1 MKITTLQVD
10 NILGV
15 RTVDIKLRTPI
26 ALIAG
31 RNGSGKSSI
40 QEAVRMAI
48 SGEVVRVKL
57 KKEYPALVH
66 NGAKAGGVL
75 VGLDDGR
82 SYAFNLPKGASQVSD
97 GLPTGAAIGVA
108 LNGQRFAEMKD
119 DERRSFLLAVAGKE
133 LTNEQKKARLLA
145 RNLDPKLVEMVM
157 PVLRT
162 GFPAGKDFAAEEA
175 RKKKG
180 AWQQI
185 TGAHWGGVASDGW
198 KAEKPTVPSVSHTAE
213 NVAKARQAIDQINGQ
228 IGEARAKH
236 NAQVQA
242 KQRRAELK
250 ELSKKAPDIS
260 GNLKRAEEELAKY
273 EPEVVAMR
281 ARAFGGRPL
290 GLVHD
295 LAYAL
300 HGLREVFPVPPTGE
314 DDVPYQVANTALDAY
329 ENAHGEIKPAGEVD
343 TEAQNSLPEYERGLE
358 VLQNRVKNLRRDFDA
373 ATGADQRLAEL
384 DAQTDFETDHAAGIK
399 VLEDDVAELR
409 AGLTEMTQAL
419 EAAAAAQRALDA
431 ADKLTE
437 QATKVHE
444 EVKAWLAVADACAPD
459 GIPGEL
465 LAEALK
471 PINSAL
477 TASAAFSGWP
487 SVYIDADMQI
497 TYGVQRAQYTNEE
510 SGRTI
515 NLLSESE
522 QWRVNAMIAQ
532 AVAQVTG
539 LRILMLD
546 RFDVL
551 DLQGR
556 SDAIN
561 WLHALAEE
569 GQIETALVFGTLK
582 QLPAQLPPT
591 FSSFWIA
598 NGVIEA
604 LREAA

>member
-1 MKITTLQVD
+1 MKINHIQVD

-15 RTVDIKLRTPI
+15 RSVDIKLTTPV

-48 SGEVVRVKL
+48 SGEVVRAKL

-66 NGAKAGGVL
+66 TGSKAGGVL
-75 VGLDDGR
+75 VGLEDGR
-82 SYAFNLPKGASQVSD
+82 SYAYNLPKGAHQFDD
-97 GLPTGAAIGVA
+97 GLPTGAAIGVVLA
-108 LNGQRFAEMKD
+108 GQRFAAMKD
-119 DERRSFLLAVAGKE
+119 DERRAFLFAATGCK
-133 LTNEQKKARLLA
+133 LTGEEIKKRLLA
-145 RNLDPKLVEMVM
+145 RNLNAQMVEMVM

-162 GFPAGKDFAAEEA
+162 GFPAGKDFAADEA

-185 TGAHWGGVASDGW
+185 TGANWGGVASDGW
-198 KAEKPTVPSVSHTAE
+198 KAEKPTVPAVAHGAPDVAQVRAE
-213 NVAKARQAIDQINGQ
+213 IDQLNGQ

-236 NAQVQA
+236 QAQEQA
-242 KQRRAELK
+242 KQRRAELHAQ
-250 ELSKKAPDIS
+250 SKSAPNVS
-260 GNLKRAEEELAKY
+260 GNLKRAEEELAAY
-273 EPEVVAMR
+273 EPTVVAMR
-281 ARAFGGRPL
+281 QRAVGGRPL

-300 HGLREVFPVPPTGE
+300 HGLREVFPVPSTGE
-314 DDVPYQVANTALDAY
+314 DDVPYQVAGAALDAY
-329 ENAHGEIKPAGEVD
+329 EHAHGEIKAVGQAD

-358 VLQNRVKNLRRDFDA
+358 VLQNRVKNLKRDFDA

-384 DAQTDFETDHAAGIK
+384 EAQTDFETDHTAGIK
-399 VLEDDVAELR
+399 DLEQRITALR
-409 AGLTEMTQAL
+409 ASLAKMTEEL

-431 ADKLTE
+431 ADALTE
-437 QATKVHE
+437 KATAVHE
-444 EVKAWLAVADACAPD
+444 EVKAWLAIADACAPD

-471 PINSAL
+471 PVNSAL
-477 TASAAFSGWP
+477 TASAAFSGWA
-487 SVYIDADMQI
+487 SVYIDKDMAI
-497 TYGVQRAQYTNEE
+497 TAGDRPYA
-510 SGRTI
+510 
-515 NLLSESE
+515 LLSESE
-522 QWRVNAMIAQ
+522 QWRTDAMIAQ

-551 DLQGR
+551 DLPGR
-556 SDAIN
+556 SNAIN

-569 GQIETALVFGTLK
+569 GNIETALVFGTLK

>member
-1 MKITTLQVD
+1 MKISQIQVD

-15 RTVDIKLRTPI
+15 RSVDIKLPTPV

-48 SGEVVRVKL
+48 SGEVVRAKL

-66 NGAKAGGVL
+66 TGSKAGGVL
-75 VGLDDGR
+75 VGLEDGR
-82 SYAFNLPKGASQVSD
+82 SYAYNLPKGVHQVDD

-108 LNGQRFAEMKD
+108 LAGQRFAAMKE
-119 DERRSFLLAVAGKE
+119 DERRAFLFTATGCK
-133 LTNEQKKARLLA
+133 LTGEEIKKRLLA
-145 RNLDPKLVEMVM
+145 RKLNPQMVEMVM

-162 GFPAGKDFAAEEA
+162 GFPAGKDFAADEA
-175 RKKKG
+175 RKRKG

-185 TGAHWGGVASDGW
+185 TGANWGGVASDGW
-198 KAEKPTVPSVSHTAE
+198 AAEKPAVPAVAHTAE
-213 NVAKARQAIDQINGQ
+213 DVAKVRQAIDQINGQ

-236 NAQVQA
+236 NAQAQA
-242 KQRRAELK
+242 KQRRAELQAQ
-250 ELSKKAPDIS
+250 SKSAPNVS
-260 GNLKRAEEELAKY
+260 GNLKRAEEELAAY
-273 EPEVVAMR
+273 EPTVVAMR
-281 ARAFGGRPL
+281 QRAVGGRPL
-290 GLVHD
+290 GMVHD

-300 HGLREVFPVPPTGE
+300 ADLTDMINDEHYVNHPAHGAA
-314 DDVPYQVANTALDAY
+314 VAALDRY
-329 ENAHGEIKPAGEVD
+329 EAQYGEIKNLGEAD

-358 VLQNRVKNLRRDFDA
+358 VLQNRVKNLKRDFDA

-384 DAQTDFETDHAAGIK
+384 EAQTDFETDHAAGISE
-399 VLEDDVAELR
+399 LEKRITILR
-409 AGLTEMTQAL
+409 ASMAEMT
-419 EAAAAAQRALDA
+419 EEIETAAAAQRALDA
-431 ADKLTE
+431 ADALTE
-437 QATKVHE
+437 KATAVHE
-444 EVKAWLAVADACAPD
+444 EVKAWLAIADACAPD

-471 PINSAL
+471 PVNSAL
-477 TASAAFSGWP
+477 TASAAFSGWA
-487 SVYIDADMQI
+487 SVYIDKDMAI
-497 TYGVQRAQYTNEE
+497 TAGDRPYA
-510 SGRTI
+510 
-515 NLLSESE
+515 LLSESE
-522 QWRVNAMIAQ
+522 QWRTDAMIAQ

-556 SDAIN
+556 SNAIN

-569 GQIETALVFGTLK
+569 GHIETALVFGTLK

-591 FSSFWIA
+591 FTSFWIA

>member
-10 NILGV
+10 NVLGA
-15 RTVDIKLRTPI
+15 RTVDIKLHTPV

-31 RNGSGKSSI
+31 RNGSGKSSV

-48 SGEVVRVKL
+48 SGEVVRAKL
-57 KKEYPALVH
+57 KKEYPSLVH
-66 NGAKAGGVL
+66 TGSKAGGVL
-75 VGLDDGR
+75 VGLEDGR

-108 LNGQRFAEMKD
+108 LNGQRFAAMKD

-133 LTNEQKKARLLA
+133 LSNEQKKERLLA

-185 TGAHWGGVASDGW
+185 TSAHWGGVASDGW
-198 KAEKPTVPSVSHTAE
+198 MAEKPAVPAVEHTAE
-213 NVAKARQAIDQINGQ
+213 DVAKVRQEIDQINGQ
-228 IGEARAKH
+228 IGEARATH
-236 NAQVQA
+236 NAQAQA

-281 ARAFGGRPL
+281 ARAVGGRPL

-300 HGLREVFPVPPTGE
+300 DGMVEKFPYKASGE
-314 DDVPYQVANTALDAY
+314 DDDIYRPALAALDAY
-329 ENAHGEIKPAGEVD
+329 EAAHGPIKPVGEVD
-343 TEAQNSLPEYERGLE
+343 TEAENSLPEYERGLE
-358 VLQNRVKNLRRDFDA
+358 VLQNRVKNLRRDFDS

-384 DAQTDFETDHAAGIK
+384 EAQTDFDTDHAAGITE
-399 VLEDDVAELR
+399 LEQRVSTLR
-409 AGLTEMTQAL
+409 ASMAKMTEEI
-419 EAAAAAQRALDA
+419 EAAAVAQRALDS
-431 ADKLTE
+431 ADNLTK

-477 TASAAFSGWP
+477 TASAAFSGWA
-487 SVYIDADMQI
+487 SVYIDADMAI
-497 TYGVQRAQYTNEE
+497 TAGQRAYA
-510 SGRTI
+510 
-515 NLLSESE
+515 LLSESE
-522 QWRVNAMIAQ
+522 QWRTDAMIAQ

-551 DLQGR
+551 DLPGR

-561 WLHALAEE
+561 WLHSLAEE
-569 GQIETALVFGTLK
+569 GHIETALVFGTLK

>member
-1 MKITTLQVD
+1 MKITNLQVD
-10 NILGV
+10 NVLGV
-15 RTVDIKLRTPI
+15 RTVDIKLTTPI

-48 SGEVVRVKL
+48 SGEVVRAKL

-66 NGAKAGGVL
+66 AGSKAGGVL

-108 LNGQRFAEMKD
+108 LNGQRFAAMKD

-133 LTNEQKKARLLA
+133 LSGEQKKARLLA

-185 TGAHWGGVASDGW
+185 TGAHWAGVASDGW
-198 KAEKPTVPSVSHTAE
+198 AAEKPTVPVVEHTAE
-213 NVAKARQAIDQINGQ
+213 DVAKVRQEIDGINGQ

-236 NAQVQA
+236 QAQQQA
-242 KQRRAELK
+242 KQRRTELQ

-281 ARAFGGRPL
+281 ARAVGGRPL

-300 HGLREVFPVPPTGE
+300 HGLREVFPVPSTGE
-314 DDVPYQVANTALDAY
+314 DDIPYQVANVALDAY
-329 ENAHGEIKPAGEVD
+329 ENAHGEIKPAGEAD

-358 VLQNRVKNLRRDFDA
+358 VLQNRVKNLNRDFDA

-384 DAQTDFETDHAAGIK
+384 DAQTDLKTDHAAGITE
-399 VLEDDVAELR
+399 LEQRVATLR
-409 AGLTEMTQAL
+409 ASLAKMTEQL

-431 ADKLTE
+431 ADNLTA

-465 LAEALK
+465 LEEALK

-477 TASAAFSGWP
+477 TASAAFSGWA
-487 SVYIDADMQI
+487 SVYIDKDMAI
-497 TYGVQRAQYTNEE
+497 TAGQRVYA
-510 SGRTI
+510 
-515 NLLSESE
+515 LLSESE
-522 QWRVNAMIAQ
+522 QWRTDAMIAH

-551 DLQGR
+551 DLPGR
-556 SDAIN
+556 SNAIN

-569 GQIETALVFGTLK
+569 GHIETALVFGTLK

>member
-1 MKITTLQVD
+1 MKISQIQVD

-15 RTVDIKLRTPI
+15 RSVDIKLPTPV

-48 SGEVVRVKL
+48 SGEVVRAKL

-66 NGAKAGGVL
+66 AGSKAGGVL
-75 VGLDDGR
+75 VSLEDGR
-82 SYAFNLPKGASQVSD
+82 GYAFNLPKGAAQISD

-108 LNGQRFAEMKD
+108 LDGQRFAAMKD
-119 DERRSFLLAVAGKE
+119 DERRAFLFAISGTKLSSDE
-133 LTNEQKKARLLA
+133 IKKRLLA
-145 RNLDPKLVEMVM
+145 RNLNAQMVEMVM

-162 GFPAGKDFAAEEA
+162 GFPAGKDFAADEA

-185 TGAHWGGVASDGW
+185 TRANWGGVASDSW
-198 KAEKPTVPSVSHTAE
+198 KAEKPTVPELAHGAE
-213 NVAKARQAIDQINGQ
+213 DVAQVRAEIDQLNGQ

-236 NAQVQA
+236 NAQAQA
-242 KQRRAELK
+242 KQRRAELQ

-260 GNLKRAEEELAKY
+260 GYLKKAEEELAGY
-273 EPEVVAMR
+273 EPQVVAMR
-281 ARAFGGRPL
+281 QRAVGGRPL
-290 GLVHD
+290 GLLHD

-300 HGLREVFPVPPTGE
+300 HGLYEEFQVPSTGE
-314 DDVPYQVANTALDAY
+314 ADVAYQAASAALDAY
-329 ENAHGEIKPAGEVD
+329 EHAHGEIQPAGEAD

-358 VLQNRVKNLRRDFDA
+358 VLQNRVKNLKRDFDA

-384 DAQTDFETDHAAGIK
+384 EAQTDFETDHTAGINL
-399 VLEDDVAELR
+399 LEQRIAALR
-409 AGLTEMTQAL
+409 ASLATMTEEL
-419 EAAAAAQRALDA
+419 EAAAAARRDLDA
-431 ADKLTE
+431 ADALTE
-437 QATKVHE
+437 KAAAVHE
-444 EVKAWLAVADACAPD
+444 EIKAWLAIADACAPD

-471 PINSAL
+471 PVNSAL
-477 TASAAFSGWP
+477 TASAAFSGWA
-487 SVYIDADMQI
+487 SVYIDKDMAI
-497 TYGVQRAQYTNEE
+497 TAGDRPYA
-510 SGRTI
+510 
-515 NLLSESE
+515 LLSESE
-522 QWRVNAMIAQ
+522 QWRTDAMIAQ

-551 DLQGR
+551 DLPGR
-556 SDAIN
+556 SNAIN

-569 GQIETALVFGTLK
+569 GHIETALVFGTLK

-598 NGVIEA
+598 DGVIEA

>member
-1 MKITTLQVD
+1 MKISHIQVD

-15 RTVDIKLRTPI
+15 RTVDIKLPTPV

-48 SGEVVRVKL
+48 SGEVVRAKL

-66 NGAKAGGVL
+66 AGSKAGGVL

-82 SYAFNLPKGASQVSD
+82 SYAFNLPKGQAQISD

-108 LNGQRFAEMKD
+108 LNGQRFAAMKD
-119 DERRSFLLAVAGKE
+119 DERRSFLFAVSGCKLSGE
-133 LTNEQKKARLLA
+133 EIKKRLLG
-145 RNLDPKLVEMVM
+145 RNLNPQLVEMVM

-185 TGAHWGGVASDGW
+185 TGANWGGVASEGW
-198 KAEKPTVPSVSHTAE
+198 AADKPTVPAVAHTTE
-213 NVAKARQAIDQINGQ
+213 DVAKLRQEIDQINKQ
-228 IGEARAKH
+228 IGEARAKQQ
-236 NAQVQA
+236 AQAQA
-242 KQRRAELK
+242 KQRRTELQ

-260 GNLKRAEEELAKY
+260 GYLKKAEEELAQY
-273 EPEVVAMR
+273 EPQVVAMR
-281 ARAFGGRPL
+281 QRAAGGRPL

-300 HGLREVFPVPPTGE
+300 HDLREVFPVPSTGE
-314 DDVPYQVANTALDAY
+314 DDVPYQVANAALDAY
-329 ENAHGEIKPAGEVD
+329 EHAHGEIKPAGEAD

-358 VLQNRVKNLRRDFDA
+358 VLKNRATNLKRDFDA

-384 DAQTDFETDHAAGIK
+384 EAQTDFETDHGAG
-399 VLEDDVAELR
+399 VQELEQRLGALR
-409 AGLTEMTQAL
+409 TSLAKMTEEI
-419 EAAAAAQRALDA
+419 EAAAGAQRDFDA
-431 ADKLTE
+431 ADARTAE
-437 QATKVHE
+437 AAKVHD

-459 GIPGEL
+459 GIPSEL
-465 LAEALK
+465 LAEALL
-471 PINSAL
+471 PVNSAL
-477 TASAAFSGWP
+477 TASAAFSGWA
-487 SVYIDADMQI
+487 SVYIDQDMAI
-497 TYGVQRAQYTNEE
+497 TAGKRPYA
-510 SGRTI
+510 
-515 NLLSESE
+515 LLSESE
-522 QWRVNAMIAQ
+522 QWRVDAMIAQ

-539 LRILMLD
+539 LRLLMLD

-561 WLHALAEE
+561 WLHSLSEE
-569 GQIETALVFGTLK
+569 GHIETALVFGTLK

-591 FSSFWIA
+591 FTSFWIA

>member
-1 MKITTLQVD
+1 MKIITLQVD
-10 NILGV
+10 NILGA
-15 RTVDIKLRTPI
+15 RSVDIKLHTPV

-48 SGEVVRVKL
+48 SGEVVRAKL
-57 KKEYPALVH
+57 KKEYPSLVH
-66 NGAKAGGVL
+66 TGSKAGGVL
-75 VGLDDGR
+75 VGLEDGR

-108 LNGQRFAEMKD
+108 LNGQRFAAMKD
-119 DERRSFLLAVAGKE
+119 DERRAFLFAISGTKLSPE
-133 LTNEQKKARLLA
+133 EIKKRLLA
-145 RNLDPKLVEMVM
+145 RNLDPQMVNTVM
-157 PVLRT
+157 PILRT

-175 RKKKG
+175 KKKKG

-185 TGAHWGGVASDGW
+185 THAHWGGVASEGW
-198 KAEKPTVPSVSHTAE
+198 KAEKPTVPAAAHTADD
-213 NVAKARQAIDQINGQ
+213 VAKVRQEIDQINGQ

-236 NAQVQA
+236 NAKAHA
-242 KQRRAELK
+242 KQRRAELQAQ
-250 ELSKKAPDIS
+250 SKSAPNVS

-281 ARAFGGRPL
+281 ARAVGGRPL

-300 HGLREVFPVPPTGE
+300 ADLTDMINDEHYVNHPAYGAAVAELDRYE
-314 DDVPYQVANTALDAY
+314 DQ
-329 ENAHGEIKPAGEVD
+329 HGEIKPAGEVD
-343 TEAQNSLPEYERGLE
+343 TEAKNSLPEYERGLE
-358 VLQNRVKNLRRDFDA
+358 VLQNRVKNLKRDFDA

-384 DAQTDFETDHAAGIK
+384 EAQTDFETDHAAGITD
-399 VLEDDVAELR
+399 LEQRVSTLR
-409 AGLTEMTQAL
+409 ASMAKMTEEI
-419 EAAAAAQRALDA
+419 EAAAVAQRALDA

-477 TASAAFSGWP
+477 TASAAFSGWA
-487 SVYIDADMQI
+487 SVYIDADMAI
-497 TYGVQRAQYTNEE
+497 TAGGRAYG
-510 SGRTI
+510 
-515 NLLSESE
+515 LLSESE
-522 QWRVNAMIAQ
+522 QWRTDAMIAH

-539 LRILMLD
+539 LRVLMLD

-551 DLQGR
+551 DLPGR

-561 WLHALAEE
+561 WLHSLAEE
-569 GQIETALVFGTLK
+569 GHIETALVFGTLK

-591 FSSFWIA
+591 FTSFWIA